1 MKHLVGKVITKKV
14 PFMGDEVEIRK
25 LSVAEVLK
33 VQDMVKKTTKSK
45 SEDSQLGLLRD
56 VIRLAVVGANEL
68 TDENFNT
75 FPIAELNEV
84 SNTVLEYSGLA
95 GGAEEAGN

>member
-25 LSVAEVLK
+25 MSVAEVLQ
-33 VQDMVKKTTKSK
+33 VQEMVKKTTKSK

-56 VIRLAVVGANEL
+56 VIRLAVVGAQEL
-68 TDENFNT
+68 SDTDFNT
-75 FPIAELNEV
+75 FPIAELNEI
-84 SNTVLEYSGLA
+84 SNSILEYSGLA
-95 GGAEEAGN
+95 GGAEDAGN